1 MKKYLNPN
9 IPKPTPGANEGDGT
23 VKIPRQP
30 RPTTPSPRKRPAEGS
45 PRKRTVAGNKEGRAS
60 EFYKGSRPM
69 NFLIDTLLPG
79 KPGKVKMP
87 ALGGRVISAQKKPV
101 PPKARGA
108 R

>member
-1 MKKYLNPN
+1 MPGKMGKKSDDEKKKFKENAR
-9 IPKPTPGANEGDGT
+9 KVTGPTP
-23 VKIPRQP
+23 P
-30 RPTTPSPRKRPAEGS
+30 RP
-45 PRKRTVAGNKEGRAS
+45 VAGNKEGRAS

-87 ALGGRVISAQKKPV
+87 APGRRTIRSQKKPV
-101 PPKARGA
+101 PPKARGG

>member
-1 MKKYLNPN
+1 MPGKMGKKSDDEKKFRENAR
-9 IPKPTPGANEGDGT
+9 KVTGPTP
-23 VKIPRQP
+23 P
-30 RPTTPSPRKRPAEGS
+30 RP
-45 PRKRTVAGNKEGRAS
+45 VAGNKEGRAS

-87 ALGGRVISAQKKPV
+87 ALGGRTIRSQKKPV
-101 PPKARGA
+101 PPKARGG

>member
-1 MKKYLNPN
+1 MPGKMGKKSDDEKKFRENAR
-9 IPKPTPGANEGDGT
+9 KVTGPTP
-23 VKIPRQP
+23 P
-30 RPTTPSPRKRPAEGS
+30 RP
-45 PRKRTVAGNKEGRAS
+45 VAGNKEGRAS

-87 ALGGRVISAQKKPV
+87 APGRRTIRSQKKPV
-101 PPKARGA
+101 PPKARGG

>member
-1 MKKYLNPN
+1 MPGKMGKKSDDE
-9 IPKPTPGANEGDGT
+9 KKKFKEKA
-23 VKIPRQP
+23 RQVIGPVTP
-30 RPTTPSPRKRPAEGS
+30 RP
-45 PRKRTVAGNKEGRAS
+45 VAGNKEGRAS

-69 NFLIDTLLPG
+69 NFLIDTILPG

-87 ALGGRVISAQKKPV
+87 ALGGRIVSASKKRV

>member
-1 MKKYLNPN
+1 MPGKMGKKSDDEKKKFKERARNVAG
-9 IPKPTPGANEGDGT
+9 PTP
-23 VKIPRQP
+23 P
-30 RPTTPSPRKRPAEGS
+30 RP
-45 PRKRTVAGNKEGRAS
+45 VAGNKEGRAS

-87 ALGGRVISAQKKPV
+87 ALGGRTISAQKKRV

>member
-1 MKKYLNPN
+1 MPGKMGKKSDDEKKKFKEKARSLS
-9 IPKPTPGANEGDGT
+9 G
-23 VKIPRQP
+23 
-30 RPTTPSPRKRPAEGS
+30 PTTPRP
-45 PRKRTVAGNKEGRAS
+45 VAGNKEGRAS

-69 NFLIDTLLPG
+69 NFLMDMFPAIPG

-87 ALGGRVISAQKKPV
+87 ALGGRTISAQKKPV